1 MGNREGSVSSAEVL
15 LVPFTDYFECVCE
28 CVCLRGADMFIHYE
42 GGCLFVMLFVCV
54 SVRQMLDL
62 CRSLS
67 LQHLLYTLVVS
78 VTSWEKKKMSTN
90 VTGSDAAAEFI
101 LTVKY
106 GHG

>member
-1 MGNREGSVSSAEVL
+1 MGNKEASVSGAEVL
-15 LVPFTDYFECVCE
+15 LMPFTDYFVCVCE
-28 CVCLRGADMFIHYE
+28 RERGGNMFIYFE
-42 GGCLFVMLFVCV
+42 GGCLFVVIFVCV
-54 SVRQMLDL
+54 HVSVWQMLDL

-67 LQHLLYTLVVS
+67 LQHLLHTLVVS

-90 VTGSDAAAEFI
+90 VTGSDVATEFI